1 MPFKPFDLQPN
12 RTEAIWLVLYVP
24 LDAQPGQY
32 EGQVRV
38 IAENQTISLPLQV
51 EVVPLTLPEETEL
64 KVIFDLRG
72 AIVGRLLAEPERLK
86 AWYRFLASFRISPG
100 FVLPEPTFRYENGKV
115 TMEAS
120 GFDEMAKL
128 LIDELKVSV
137 LYTPS
142 FTYAFGWAY
151 PPKRFFNLEPF
162 TEEYNRAYQELLR
175 VFYDHLRRRGWSDKF
190 VYYISDEPHFWN
202 ENIRKQMKQ
211 LCSLAHQAV
220 PGIRIYSSTWQFV
233 SEWVGDL
240 DIWGIGPHGSCS
252 VADMERL
259 KSAGAEL
266 WFTTDGHMCIDTPY
280 LAIERL
286 LPYLCFAYGVSGYEF
301 WGVSWWTYDPWEYG
315 WHSYIRQ
322 SDEGERFYWIRY
334 PNGDGYLVYPG
345 DKFGLVEPLPSI
357 RLMQVREG
365 IEDYLLL
372 RAIERA
378 LKEGKWQGEKA
389 EAAKRVLERA
399 RSLVSIPNEGG
410 LRSTSL
416 LPDPNKVI
424 ELRDDALKLWR

>member
-1 MPFKPFDLQPN
+1 
-12 RTEAIWLVLYVP
+12 
-24 LDAQPGQY
+24 
-32 EGQVRV
+32 
-38 IAENQTISLPLQV
+38 
-51 EVVPLTLPEETEL
+51 
-64 KVIFDLRG
+64 
-72 AIVGRLLAEPERLK
+72 
-86 AWYRFLASFRISPG
+86 
-100 FVLPEPTFRYENGKV
+100 
-115 TMEAS
+115 
-120 GFDEMAKL
+120 
-128 LIDELKVSV
+128 
-137 LYTPS
+137 
-142 FTYAFGWAY
+142 
-151 PPKRFFNLEPF
+151 
-162 TEEYNRAYQELLR
+162 
-175 VFYDHLRRRGWSDKF
+175 
-190 VYYISDEPHFWN
+190 
-202 ENIRKQMKQ
+202 
-211 LCSLAHQAV
+211 
-220 PGIRIYSSTWQFV
+220 
-233 SEWVGDL
+233 
-240 DIWGIGPHGSCS
+240 
-252 VADMERL
+252 MERL

-410 LRSTSL
+410 LKSTSL
-416 LPDPNKVI
+416 LPDPNKVTEI
-424 ELRDDALKLWR
+424 REDALRLWR

>member
-1 MPFKPFDLQPN
+1 
-12 RTEAIWLVLYVP
+12 
-24 LDAQPGQY
+24 
-32 EGQVRV
+32 
-38 IAENQTISLPLQV
+38 
-51 EVVPLTLPEETEL
+51 
-64 KVIFDLRG
+64 
-72 AIVGRLLAEPERLK
+72 
-86 AWYRFLASFRISPG
+86 
-100 FVLPEPTFRYENGKV
+100 
-115 TMEAS
+115 
-120 GFDEMAKL
+120 
-128 LIDELKVSV
+128 
-137 LYTPS
+137 
-142 FTYAFGWAY
+142 
-151 PPKRFFNLEPF
+151 
-162 TEEYNRAYQELLR
+162 
-175 VFYDHLRRRGWSDKF
+175 
-190 VYYISDEPHFWN
+190 
-202 ENIRKQMKQ
+202 MKQ

-233 SEWVGDL
+233 PEWVGDL

-345 DKFGLVEPLPSI
+345 DKFGLIEPLPSI

-416 LPDPNKVI
+416 LPDPNKVTEI
-424 ELRDDALKLWR
+424 RDDALRLWR